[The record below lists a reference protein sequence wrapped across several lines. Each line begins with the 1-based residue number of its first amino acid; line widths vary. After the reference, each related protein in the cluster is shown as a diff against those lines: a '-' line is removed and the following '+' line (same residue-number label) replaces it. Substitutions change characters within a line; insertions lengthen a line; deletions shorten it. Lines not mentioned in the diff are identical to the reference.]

1 MLGKVEASLSEKGF
15 ELPKAASPAANYVPY
30 TITDSLVYVSG
41 QITYLNGK
49 LKFIGRLGENIDV
62 ETGYHAAQLCGLNL
76 IAQVKEACSG
86 DLERVKK
93 VIRLGGFIN
102 SSPDFLEHPKVI
114 NGASDLMVAAFGTAI
129 GQHSRFAVGVAS
141 LPLGVSVEVEAT
153 FKIHEADSYN

>member
-1 MLGKVEASLSEKGF
+1 MLGTVEARLAQQGF
-15 ELPKAASPAANYVPY
+15 ELPNAASPAANYVPY
-30 TITDSLVYVSG
+30 TITNSLVYVSG
-41 QITYLNGK
+41 QITYLNGE

-62 ETGYHAAQLCGLNL
+62 ETGYHAARLCALNL

-93 VIRLGGFIN
+93 VIRLGGFVN

-114 NGASDLMVAAFGTAI
+114 NGASDLMVSAFGPII

-141 LPLGVSVEVEAT
+141 LPLGVAVEVDAT
-153 FKIHEADSYN
+153 FKILEAGSDN